1 MSTKTTENKIIET
14 PVKRGRGRPKK
25 LHTEQDKILANRA
38 GFKKYMDNAENK
50 ALQRARYTAW
60 FTKNKEAI
68 YARRKAKRDDKAEK
82 QRLDILGEI
91 RKEIAHN

>member
-1 MSTKTTENKIIET
+1 MSTQTIEKQIIET
-14 PVKRGRGRPKK
+14 PIKRGRGRPKK

-50 ALQRARYTAW
+50 ALQRARYAAW

-82 QRLDILGEI
+82 QRLDILNKIEQAI
-91 RKEIAHN
+91 TK

>member
-1 MSTKTTENKIIET
+1 MSTQTIEKQIIET

-50 ALQRARYTAW
+50 ALQRARYTEW

-82 QRLDILGEI
+82 QRLDILSKIEQAI
-91 RKEIAHN
+91 TK